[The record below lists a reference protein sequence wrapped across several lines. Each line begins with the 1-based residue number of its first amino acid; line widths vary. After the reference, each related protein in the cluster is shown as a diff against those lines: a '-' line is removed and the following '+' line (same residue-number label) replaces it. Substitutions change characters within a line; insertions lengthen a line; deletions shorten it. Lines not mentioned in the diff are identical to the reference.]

1 MKLRQKAAKGVVWS
15 VIQKWGRELITF
27 ITFIVL
33 SRLLPPEA
41 FGLVAMATVFTA
53 FMEIFLDQGFSAAIV
68 QHPEITRD
76 HLNTAFWT
84 NVITGILLTVIG
96 VALSGVIASF
106 YDEPR
111 LGPILVWLSISFVV
125 IALSSTQIAILQREL
140 AFKNLAARSLTA
152 AAVGGIVGVGM
163 ALAGYGVWSL
173 VGQNMANAVA
183 AAVVLWSTSDWR
195 PGFGFSMKYFKEL
208 FSFGISIVGNNILIF
223 FTRRSDDFL
232 IGYYLGPV
240 MLGYYTIG
248 YRLLLVIIRLVTGI
262 INSVA
267 FPTFSRLQDNQ
278 ERMRSAFY
286 QVTQYTSLL
295 AIPAFIGLAVLAPEI
310 VPVFFG
316 EQWIPSVPVMQILA
330 LIGILQSVLFFNGS
344 VMKASGKPNWFLGIM
359 LLTAICS
366 VIGFLIAVQWGIY
379 AVAASFVI
387 AGYLVAPVSY
397 YVLHKLIN
405 IDLKIYLLQ
414 FAAPLFASLIMAA
427 TILVLK
433 YLMRDLE
440 MNKYLELF
448 IYVAAGAS
456 SYLISIGFLARDL
469 YRQVFELV
477 TLVLPERMFRSFII
491 PIQKYLPKKISR

>member
-1 MKLRQKAAKGVVWS
+1 MNLREKAAKGVVWS
-15 VIQKWGRELITF
+15 VIQKWGRELITL

-53 FMEIFLDQGFSAAIV
+53 FMEIFLDQGTSAAIV
-68 QHPEITRD
+68 QHPEITQD

-84 NVITGILLTVIG
+84 SVITGVLLTVMG
-96 VALSGVIASF
+96 VAFSGVIASF

-111 LGPILVWLSISFVV
+111 LAPILMWLSVSFVV

-140 AFKNLAARSLTA
+140 AFKNLAARSLAA

-163 ALAGYGVWSL
+163 AFAGYGVWSL
-173 VGQNMANAVA
+173 VGQNLANGIA

-195 PGFGFSMKYFKEL
+195 PGFGFSKKYFKEL
-208 FSFGISIVGNNILIF
+208 FSFGISIVGNNILTF

-232 IGYYLGPV
+232 IGYFLGPV

-267 FPTFSRLQDNQ
+267 FPTFSRLQDNL
-278 ERMRSAFY
+278 ERMRNAFY

-316 EQWIPSVPVMQILA
+316 EQWMPSVPVMQILA
-330 LIGILQSVLFFNGS
+330 MIGILQSVLFFNGS
-344 VMKASGKPNWFLGIM
+344 VMKATGKPNWYLGIM

-366 VIGFLIAVQWGIY
+366 IIGFLITVQWGIY

-405 IDLKIYLLQ
+405 IDLKTYLLQ
-414 FAAPLFASLIMAA
+414 FAAPLMASLLMAA
-427 TILVLK
+427 VIIGLK
-433 YLMRDLE
+433 YLFRDME
-440 MNKYLELF
+440 INKYLELI
-448 IYVAAGAS
+448 IYVAVGAIT
-456 SYLISIGFLARDL
+456 YLIAISLLAKDL
-469 YRQVFELV
+469 SRQVLELLK
-477 TLVLPERMFRSFII
+477 LVVPQSRFRSFIT
-491 PIQKYLPKKISR
+491 PLEKYFLK